1 MTSAFSGVAVAQ
13 GPKLLLRSLRFCSNS
28 HASVRN
34 CRAFAMDSSSV
45 RVSSSNGGG
54 GDGEVR
60 FPLSSAASSALVIQ
74 KGDITKWS
82 IDGSTDAIVNPAN
95 ERMLGGGGADGAIH
109 RAAGPELVQAC
120 LKVPE
125 VRPGIRCPT
134 GEARITPGF
143 KLPASHVIHTVGPIY
158 HADNNPAASLANA
171 YRNSLKV
178 AKENSIQYIAF
189 PAISCGVYGYPYDE
203 AATVAI
209 SSIKEFPNDFKEVH
223 FVLFLPE
230 IYDTWVNKA
239 KELLKE

>member
-13 GPKLLLRSLRFCSNS
+13 GPRLLLRSLRFCSNS

-34 CRAFAMDSSSV
+34 CRPFAMDSSSV

-60 FPLSSAASSALVIQ
+60 FPLSSAASGALIIQ

-95 ERMLGGGGADGAIH
+95 ERMLGGGGADG
-109 RAAGPELVQAC
+109 
-120 LKVPE
+120 E
-125 VRPGIRCPT
+125 VSSFQLLMLFIPLDQFTMQIIIQLPLWRMRT
-134 GEARITPGF
+134 G
-143 KLPASHVIHTVGPIY
+143 
-158 HADNNPAASLANA
+158 
-171 YRNSLKV
+171 RNSLKV